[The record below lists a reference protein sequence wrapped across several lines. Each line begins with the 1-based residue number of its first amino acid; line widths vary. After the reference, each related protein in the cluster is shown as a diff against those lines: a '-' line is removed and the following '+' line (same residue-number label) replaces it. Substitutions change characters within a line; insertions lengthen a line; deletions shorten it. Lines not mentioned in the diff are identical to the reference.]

1 MINCVK
7 WLSCW
12 VMDDN
17 INCED
22 MNCLWIDGI
31 VNVDVN
37 YDDYIENEVFL
48 KVSGCWVEI
57 WILVDYWIGMLLF
70 WLLCLAWCWA
80 QLSN

>member
-37 YDDYIENEVFL
+37 YDDYIEMRQFEGNWML
-48 KVSGCWVEI
+48 SW
-57 WILVDYWIGMLLF
+57 DMDIG
-70 WLLCLAWCWA
+70 WLLNWNVIVLIAMFGLM
-80 QLSN
+80 LSSIV

>member
-1 MINCVK
+1 MINYVK
-7 WLSCW
+7 WLSYW

-37 YDDYIENEVFL
+37 YDDYNEMRQFEGNWML
-48 KVSGCWVEI
+48 SW
-57 WILVDYWIGMLLF
+57 DMDIG
-70 WLLCLAWCWA
+70 WLLNWNVIVLIAMFDLM
-80 QLSN
+80 LSSIV